1 MRFRLRT
8 RGEFATMHW
17 VHGCRKREDGK
28 KNRDNICIAT
38 NSITTISMKKFRFFK
53 FIASGSRS
61 KHEIP
66 SNSD

>member
-1 MRFRLRT
+1 LLPCIGYM
-8 RGEFATMHW
+8 GVGKEKM
-17 VHGCRKREDGK
+17 K

-38 NSITTISMKKFRFFK
+38 NSITTISTKRFGFFK
-53 FIASGSRS
+53 FISSGSRS

>member
-1 MRFRLRT
+1 M
-8 RGEFATMHW
+8 GVGKEKM
-17 VHGCRKREDGK
+17 EK